1 MRHSLPFAAL
11 TMSSDGTTHKN
22 VQFSS
27 RHTTTIPADL
37 ASHPKDSFMGV
48 HPELNHTTA
57 TQLEGW
63 KDLLTHFCV
72 EYNRHPDTKCVVD
85 PATIWQK
92 LRGYL
97 GDHAADQKKLSGQL
111 EAYHRECNH
120 EV

>member
-1 MRHSLPFAAL
+1 
-11 TMSSDGTTHKN
+11 
-22 VQFSS
+22 
-27 RHTTTIPADL
+27 
-37 ASHPKDSFMGV
+37 MGV